1 MAVVAVV
8 GAQWGDEGKG
18 QVIDV
23 LAEKARIVA
32 RYQGGSNAGHTVVNQ
47 LGHFRLHLV
56 PSGIFH
62 PETICIIGNGVVVD
76 PAVLLQEIEALQQH
90 HIDTS
95 RLYVSD
101 RAHVVL
107 PYHLVLDRLAD
118 EARGEQR
125 IGTTGRGIG
134 PAYEDKVARIGLRMG
149 DLLDADLLR
158 EKLRFLV
165 EYKNKILACL
175 YNAPPFS
182 FAELYDTYRRYGERL
197 APHITDTFAMI
208 HAAIRRGDNIL
219 LEGAQATL
227 LDLDFGTYPYVT
239 ASSPTVGGAC
249 TGLGI
254 GPRLITRA
262 IGVFKAYYTRVGSG
276 PFPTELTDATGDLIR
291 ERGREYGTTTGRPRR
306 CGWFD
311 AVLARYAVQLN
322 GLDGFALNALS
333 VLDPLPVV
341 KICTAYRYGD
351 QVLDLPPASLSVLS
365 QCVPIYEELP
375 GWQEPIG
382 HIRRYGDLPANAR
395 RFVERIAELI
405 NCRLDML
412 AVGLKREQVIT
423 LHPAFD

>member
-158 EKLRFLV
+158 EKLRFL
-165 EYKNKILACL
+165 
-175 YNAPPFS
+175 
-182 FAELYDTYRRYGERL
+182 R
-197 APHITDTFAMI
+197 
-208 HAAIRRGDNIL
+208 
-219 LEGAQATL
+219 
-227 LDLDFGTYPYVT
+227 
-239 ASSPTVGGAC
+239 
-249 TGLGI
+249 
-254 GPRLITRA
+254 
-262 IGVFKAYYTRVGSG
+262 GVFG
-276 PFPTELTDATGDLIR
+276 GD
-291 ERGREYGTTTGRPRR
+291 
-306 CGWFD
+306 
-311 AVLARYAVQLN
+311 
-322 GLDGFALNALS
+322 
-333 VLDPLPVV
+333 
-341 KICTAYRYGD
+341 
-351 QVLDLPPASLSVLS
+351 
-365 QCVPIYEELP
+365 
-375 GWQEPIG
+375 
-382 HIRRYGDLPANAR
+382 
-395 RFVERIAELI
+395 
-405 NCRLDML
+405 
-412 AVGLKREQVIT
+412 
-423 LHPAFD
+423 